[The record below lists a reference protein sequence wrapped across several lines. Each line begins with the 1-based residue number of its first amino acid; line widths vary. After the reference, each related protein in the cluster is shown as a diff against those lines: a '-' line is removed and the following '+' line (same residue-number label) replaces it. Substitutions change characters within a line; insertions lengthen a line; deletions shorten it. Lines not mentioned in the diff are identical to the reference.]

1 MKIHISQAGRI
12 CEHNLKRE
20 IAKKFKLSRPFNG
33 PICVQVYMNRSR
45 VFFSDAVCEFHF
57 LQLLLPNLCTVL
69 LLFFIPNWLN
79 RLAKISKVPA
89 LTVKAILQTH
99 INLGNKSILCIK
111 TIICFMKSGSFACFV
126 RHSTHS
132 PTSRIHLHKLIL
144 C

>member
-12 CEHNLKRE
+12 CVRNLKRE

-33 PICVQVYMNRSR
+33 PICVQVYMNRS
-45 VFFSDAVCEFHF
+45 F
-57 LQLLLPNLCTVL
+57 LLWRSLWVPLFTITITKCVHCSAA
-69 LLFFIPNWLN
+69 FFIPNWLN

-111 TIICFMKSGSFACFV
+111 TICFMKSGSLACFV

-132 PTSRIHLHKLIL
+132 PTFRIHLHKLIL